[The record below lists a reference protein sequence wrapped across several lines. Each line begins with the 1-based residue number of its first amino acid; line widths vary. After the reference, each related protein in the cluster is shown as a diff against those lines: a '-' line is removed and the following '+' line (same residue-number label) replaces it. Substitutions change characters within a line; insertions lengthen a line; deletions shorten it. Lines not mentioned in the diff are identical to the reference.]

1 MSDALVWTGAHEAP
15 PAIREAEERSDM
27 RLHQHDEQAQDAVE
41 ELRRMLAN
49 PRRTRR

>member
-1 MSDALVWTGAHEAP
+1 
-15 PAIREAEERSDM
+15 M
-27 RLHQHDEQAQDAVE
+27 RLHQDDEQAQDAEE

>member
-1 MSDALVWTGAHEAP
+1 MSRGP
-15 PAIREAEERSDM
+15 ERGDDV
-27 RLHQHDEQAQDAVE
+27 RLPQNDDQVQDAVE